1 VPVTLPALRERGEDV
16 PFLVDHFLTKY
27 AGELG
32 ERALSAEALD
42 RLSGYGWPGNVRELE
57 NVVQHAMVMA
67 TGGVILPEHLPIAA
81 GAGAP
86 VVRAGTLEQ
95 LIQEKLEA
103 CVRGLGTRPS
113 ANLYEL
119 LLSLVERPLFR
130 AVLRET
136 GGNQLRAAALL
147 GINRNTLRKKLRA
160 LGLKPDAEE

>member
-1 VPVTLPALRERGEDV
+1 
-16 PFLVDHFLTKY
+16 
-27 AGELG
+27 
-32 ERALSAEALD
+32 
-42 RLSGYGWPGNVRELE
+42 
-57 NVVQHAMVMA
+57 M
-67 TGGVILPEHLPIAA
+67 
-81 GAGAP
+81 
-86 VVRAGTLEQ
+86 
-95 LIQEKLEA
+95 
-103 CVRGLGTRPS
+103 RGLGTRPS